1 MPGDLSG
8 VGNSKKSGTGDC
20 LIMLCCLVRS
30 QPLVSPKKTDKAG
43 GVKVGCSDAREAID
57 DAQLLAVETGDTG
70 YAQAML
76 KVWVSTDFLQ
86 VSMPCALR
94 T

>member
-1 MPGDLSG
+1 MVWGS
-8 VGNSKKSGTGDC
+8 SKKLGTGDC

-57 DAQLLAVETGDTG
+57 DAQLLVVVRESPGSGDSHVCWLLRLVTL
-70 YAQAML
+70 AMHR
-76 KVWVSTDFLQ
+76 S
-86 VSMPCALR
+86 C
-94 T
+94 